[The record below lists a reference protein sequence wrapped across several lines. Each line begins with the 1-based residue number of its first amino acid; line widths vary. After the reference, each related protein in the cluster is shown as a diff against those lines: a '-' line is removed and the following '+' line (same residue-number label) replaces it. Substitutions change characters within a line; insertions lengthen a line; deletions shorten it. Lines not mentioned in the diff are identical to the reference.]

1 MPDASDPGK
10 DSARMPN
17 ASDPVSAD
25 ARPGG
30 TPGAR
35 DVAGASLLQ
44 QGAQVTGLVVLLAV
58 VTVLARSLSVA
69 ELGTYGITATLAVYL
84 LVLRSSVGN
93 SAVRAMAAARDDG
106 ERVALFS
113 TATAAYAVVG
123 VVTAAA
129 IALAGFAIA
138 GGVLAGELE
147 RQAKLGA
154 AGLALVTGAGLV
166 ATVNLDALRASLLL
180 RRSAANEI
188 AALLVFGALM
198 LGLVAG
204 GAPLW
209 LLIAANGSIPLISGT
224 VNGVARVRLGL
235 PWRLDRGAIE
245 AARVRQIAPTAG
257 HLLAIEV
264 SNLVIYGLDRIVLGA
279 FGSAATVGLYEG
291 PVRAHNVLYALNQ
304 ALGVTALPVASSY
317 VAEGERARLRALAVR
332 GSRYSLA
339 VAVPLTVTAMVL
351 AGPALAAWL
360 GERYRDGETALALL
374 LSYWLVMGQ
383 LAVTPYF
390 LVGLGRAR
398 EVARTVVAIAAL
410 NLLLTLVLTPSL
422 GVEGP
427 ALATAVAFFAGFPLL
442 LRISLSATGARLGEL
457 AREAWLPAYALGALL
472 AGLLLGTRELLDLD
486 ELVPL
491 LATLLGGPVAYWA
504 LYATLVL
511 RPDERRL
518 VGDVLSRSR

>member
-1 MPDASDPGK
+1 MS
-10 DSARMPN
+10 RE
-17 ASDPVSAD
+17 
-25 ARPGG
+25 ARPGVV
-30 TPGAR
+30 PGAR
-35 DVAGASLLQ
+35 DVASASLLQ

-69 ELGTYGITATLAVYL
+69 ELGAYGLTATLAVYL
-84 LVLRSSVGN
+84 LVLRASVGN
-93 SAVRAMAAARDDG
+93 SAVAAMTAARDDA
-106 ERVALFS
+106 ERVGLFS
-113 TATAAYAVVG
+113 TAAAIYAAVG
-123 VVTAAA
+123 VLTAAA

-138 GGVLAGELE
+138 AGVLSGELA

-154 AGLALVTGAGLV
+154 AVLGLVTGVGLV

-198 LGLVAG
+198 LGLVAA
-204 GAPLW
+204 GAQLW
-209 LLIAANGSIPLISGT
+209 LLIAANGSIPLISGAI
-224 VNGVARVRLGL
+224 NGASRVALAL
-235 PWRLDRGAIE
+235 PWRLDLGEVDR
-245 AARVRQIAPTAG
+245 ARVRQIAPTAG

-317 VAEGERARLRALAVR
+317 VAQSERARLRALALR

-360 GERYRDGETALALL
+360 GERYREGETALALL
-374 LSYWLVMGQ
+374 VSYWLVMGQ

-390 LVGLGRAR
+390 LVGLGKAR
-398 EVARTVVAIAAL
+398 EVARTVVGVAAL
-410 NLLLTLVLTPSL
+410 NLLLTLALTPSL
-422 GVEGP
+422 GLEGP
-427 ALATAVAFFAGFPLL
+427 ALATAISFLAGFPPL
-442 LRISLSATGARLGEL
+442 LRIALKATGVRLSEL
-457 AREAWLPAYALGALL
+457 AREAWLPAYALGVAL
-472 AGLLLGTRELLDLD
+472 AGLLLAVRSLLDPGETLA
-486 ELVPL
+486 L
-491 LATLLGGPVAYWA
+491 LAALLGGPLAYWG
-504 LYATLVL
+504 LYFALVL
-511 RPDERRL
+511 RPAERRL
-518 VGDVLSRSR
+518 VAEVLSRTR